1 MVVERIMSFHFGYRF
16 EICKRVFESCLVM
29 CVIER
34 LCTKTKPVKPRERE
48 RRETRWCQLHLLH
61 TFI

>member
-1 MVVERIMSFHFGYRF
+1 MSFHFGYRF

-48 RRETRWCQLHLLH
+48 ERDTLVPIALIAHFHLTRK
-61 TFI
+61 